1 MRRAK
6 VCWPG
11 NNQTFILGVT
21 TMAWTNKLS
30 DLEPTAQE
38 SVKPTIEDFAELDL
52 MNQQQTAA
60 FLKMATNT
68 FKAAVAAGHL
78 PDGIDYGKGKRW
90 SKAALFNFIYFKAHQ
105 QNEAALAKQK
115 NAASL

>member
-1 MRRAK
+1 MLA
-6 VCWPG
+6 G
-11 NNQTFILGVT
+11 NNQTFTLGVT
-21 TMAWTNKLS
+21 MMAWTNKVS
-30 DLEPTAQE
+30 DLEAAQE
-38 SVKPTIEDFAELDL
+38 AAMPTLEDFAELDL

-78 PDGIDYGKGKRW
+78 PDGIDHGKGKRW
-90 SKAALFNFIYFKAHQ
+90 SKAALFNFIYFKAQQ
-105 QNEAALAKQK
+105 QNEVALARQR